1 MSMSSNRSNRQSPR
15 PVNIFV
21 SIGYMSFGFLVIFFA
36 TYLIV
41 FSLIRGGLQ
50 ETREKLDRDLPARV
64 REYSQSSTRVPV
76 IGTRMERSE
85 SDSDLNVD

>member
-1 MSMSSNRSNRQSPR
+1 MSMSSNRSNRPSTR
-15 PVNIFV
+15 PENIFV